1 MLGNIMKKIGAV
13 LVLLIFIIVIVLL
26 NQHQDS
32 RTALEVRFFDIG
44 QGDAA
49 FIQFNN
55 GKKMLVDCGP
65 DKKILN
71 KLGKT
76 LSFFDNTIDYLVITH
91 FDLDHYGGC
100 IDVVKRYNVKV
111 LYTNGHTKPQD
122 TYFKTWLA
130 TLDQEKADIRTVD
143 RYQELTIASTTIQ
156 FLSPFE
162 NLIFTSSTAKG
173 NNYSIVFRLLTND
186 PASSFLFTGDIEEAA
201 EKQLLKKYCV
211 AALRPCAQL
220 KASILKIAH
229 HGSDTSSSENFV
241 QAVNP
246 QKTIISVGEHNHFG
260 HPSLRVLNRLTRLGV
275 TVLRTDLNH
284 DILITFTY
292 P

>member
-1 MLGNIMKKIGAV
+1 MLGNIMKKTGAV

-32 RTALEVRFFDIG
+32 RAALKVRFFDIG

-49 FIQFNN
+49 LIQFNN

-143 RYQELTIASTTIQ
+143 SYQELTIASTTIQ

-173 NNYSIVFRLLTND
+173 NNYSIVFRLQTND
-186 PASSFLFTGDIEEAA
+186 PASSFLFTGDIEEVT

-211 AALRPCAQL
+211 VVFRSCAQF

-246 QKTIISVGEHNHFG
+246 QKLLF
-260 HPSLRVLNRLTRLGV
+260 L
-275 TVLRTDLNH
+275 
-284 DILITFTY
+284 
-292 P
+292 